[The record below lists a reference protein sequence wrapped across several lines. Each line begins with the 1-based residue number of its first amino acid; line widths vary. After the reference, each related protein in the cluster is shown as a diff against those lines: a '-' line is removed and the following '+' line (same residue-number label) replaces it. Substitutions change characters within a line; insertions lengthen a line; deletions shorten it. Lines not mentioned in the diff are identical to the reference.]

1 MKKVLVV
8 GGDGFIGWPLSLRLS
23 NLGYSV
29 LIIDNLSRRNIDKEL
44 GSNSLS
50 NIETIENRLKTWK
63 KLTNNDIMFENVN
76 VSSDYDR
83 LVTVMKEFM
92 PNTIVHLGEQRSAPY
107 SMKNTKTRQYTV
119 NNNLNGTHNI
129 LNAIIEVDKTIH
141 LVHLGTMGVYGYG
154 TVPNT
159 VIPEGYINVKIKNIH
174 DEEHETE
181 ILHPTY
187 PGSVYH
193 MTKSQDAIFFHF
205 FSKNYKIK
213 ITDLHQGIVWGIN
226 TKETLLHDDLSNRF
240 DYDSDYGTV
249 LNRFIMQSACNM
261 PITIYGT
268 GQQTRAF
275 IHIENSMD
283 CIVIAIENPST
294 TLGKVKI
301 FNQVTETHRLTDL
314 ANLIKNIYEDT
325 ELSYIENPRIELV
338 SNDLIVKN
346 QQFLDKGLSPILLSK
361 DEISNIYEFIRK
373 HKQNI
378 KPELIMPLSK
388 W

>member
-1 MKKVLVV
+1 MKKVIVV

-23 NLGYSV
+23 NLGYTV
-29 LIIDNLSRRNIDKEL
+29 LIIDNLSRRKIDEEL

-50 NIETIENRLKTWK
+50 NIETIENRLKTWRE
-63 KLTNNDIMFENVN
+63 LTNNDIKFENVN
-76 VSSDYDR
+76 VSSDYER
-83 LVTVMKEFM
+83 LVTVIKDFS
-92 PNTIVHLGEQRSAPY
+92 PNTIIHLGEQRSAPY

-174 DEEHETE
+174 NEEHETE

-226 TKETLLHDDLSNRF
+226 TKETLLHNNLINRF

-249 LNRFIMQSACNM
+249 LNRFIMQSACNI
-261 PITIYGT
+261 PLTIYGT

-301 FNQVTETHRLTDL
+301 FNQVTETHRLSDL
-314 ANLIKNIYEDT
+314 AHLIKSIYDDT
-325 ELSYIENPRIELV
+325 EITYIENPRIELV

-346 QQFLDKGLSPILLSK
+346 QQFLDKGLSPISLSK
-361 DEISNIYEFIRK
+361 DEIGNIYEFIKK
-373 HKQNI
+373 HKDNI
-378 KPELIMPLSK
+378 KPELVMPLSK